1 MNDMFKRDLPKRLND
16 PAIRKIFFI
25 TTDGLPTSCTSNI
38 QPYLKIPVT
47 IFAIGS
53 RSKVEWG
60 NLVEMAR
67 GDPDHAKK
75 YADFPQF
82 LAELPSLLDET
93 CQIGSHVVPVGK
105 PPAGGTRPSSDNKF
119 DFDISGMMPGDTR
132 YFNLNITE
140 GDTASIKVSPKKINI
155 KMYASFSNKYPSE
168 VSYDFKAECNA
179 GSQCNLVVKHPAQF
193 ANAVC
198 VQNSKGTKE
207 YTVAIIA
214 TGGTGPE
221 DLTAV
226 NNVGS
231 NIGGDYSSAENND
244 TSKPSKKQV
253 IVQARMGVASRLL
266 VSDFLLIVR
275 FILITYGYV
284 G

>member
-67 GDPDHAKK
+67 GDPDHAK
-75 YADFPQF
+75 
-82 LAELPSLLDET
+82 
-93 CQIGSHVVPVGK
+93 
-105 PPAGGTRPSSDNKF
+105 N
-119 DFDISGMMPGDTR
+119 
-132 YFNLNITE
+132 
-140 GDTASIKVSPKKINI
+140 
-155 KMYASFSNKYPSE
+155 NKYPSE